1 LNVRRRGPPGKRT
14 IRSFLIPAQSMAR
27 TGACFAA
34 LSRVPAVISLQRPAP
49 RGSRIRSRPCVA
61 RGQDESERQM
71 KSAGR
76 KAATVRAAGSVK
88 RTARRPAKRVGAAAG
103 TGDAAETSSLTER
116 TYQIL
121 RREILSCVLEPGSE
135 VSEADIAERLSVS
148 KTPVREALGR
158 LRADGF
164 VVTFPRRG
172 YQIVP
177 LTIADMNELFDMR
190 RIVEGGCGELAAE
203 RITDEELDALE
214 KLADAGLSRDANAGL
229 DSFIAAN
236 REFHLAIVRA
246 TGSKRLFE
254 QTFKQL
260 DELER
265 FFYIGARYRDISSE
279 VQADHHRIVES
290 LRTRDPVATRKIM
303 IEHNEATRRG
313 LFDII
318 AKNSLQRSRLVVR

>member
-1 LNVRRRGPPGKRT
+1 
-14 IRSFLIPAQSMAR
+14 
-27 TGACFAA
+27 
-34 LSRVPAVISLQRPAP
+34 
-49 RGSRIRSRPCVA
+49 
-61 RGQDESERQM
+61 M

-76 KAATVRAAGSVK
+76 KAATAKAAGSATPLAK
-88 RTARRPAKRVGAAAG
+88 QRAKQQTRQPAKRAGAAAKAG
-103 TGDAAETSSLTER
+103 TAAESSSLTER

-229 DSFIAAN
+229 DAFIAAN
-236 REFHLAIVRA
+236 REFHLAIGRA
-246 TGSKRLFE
+246 TGSKRLYE
-254 QTFKQL
+254 QIFKQL

-279 VQADHHRIVES
+279 VQADHHRIVEA
-290 LRTRDPVATRKIM
+290 LRTRDALASRKVM

-313 LFDII
+313 LFDVI

>member
-1 LNVRRRGPPGKRT
+1 
-14 IRSFLIPAQSMAR
+14 
-27 TGACFAA
+27 
-34 LSRVPAVISLQRPAP
+34 
-49 RGSRIRSRPCVA
+49 
-61 RGQDESERQM
+61 M

-76 KAATVRAAGSVK
+76 KAASVKAAGTGRSAAKQRAAKPVK
-88 RTARRPAKRVGAAAG
+88 RPAKRAPAAAG
-103 TGDAAETSSLTER
+103 AESSSLTER

-214 KLADAGLSRDANAGL
+214 RLADAGLSRDANAGL
-229 DSFIAAN
+229 DAFIAAN

-313 LFDII
+313 LFDVI

>member
-1 LNVRRRGPPGKRT
+1 
-14 IRSFLIPAQSMAR
+14 
-27 TGACFAA
+27 
-34 LSRVPAVISLQRPAP
+34 
-49 RGSRIRSRPCVA
+49 
-61 RGQDESERQM
+61 M

-76 KAATVRAAGSVK
+76 NKAATVKAAGSAK
-88 RTARRPAKRVGAAAG
+88 PKAKPRAKQPAQRPAKQVTKRAAKQAAKRAAQRPAQRVGAAA
-103 TGDAAETSSLTER
+103 AAGNGAESSSLTER

-121 RREILSCVLEPGSE
+121 RREILSCVMEPGSE

-214 KLADAGLSRDANAGL
+214 KLADAGLRRDANAGL
-229 DSFIAAN
+229 DDFIAAN
-236 REFHLAIVRA
+236 REFHLAIGRA
-246 TGSKRLFE
+246 TGSKRLYE
-254 QTFKQL
+254 QIFKQL

-279 VQADHHRIVES
+279 VHADHHRIVEA
-290 LRTRDPVATRKIM
+290 LRTRDALASRKVM

-313 LFDII
+313 LFDVI

>member
-1 LNVRRRGPPGKRT
+1 
-14 IRSFLIPAQSMAR
+14 
-27 TGACFAA
+27 
-34 LSRVPAVISLQRPAP
+34 
-49 RGSRIRSRPCVA
+49 
-61 RGQDESERQM
+61 M

-76 KAATVRAAGSVK
+76 KAPKARPAGATKRAAKRAVKGAEK
-88 RTARRPAKRVGAAAG
+88 RTAQPAAPRASTNAG
-103 TGDAAETSSLTER
+103 LATAAETSSLTER

-214 KLADAGLSRDANAGL
+214 KLADAGLDRNVNSSL
-229 DSFIAAN
+229 DNFIAAN
-236 REFHLAIVRA
+236 REFHLAIGRA
-246 TGSKRLFE
+246 TGSKRLQE
-254 QTFKQL
+254 LIFKQL

-265 FFYIGARYRDISSE
+265 FFYIGARMRDISSE
-279 VQADHHRIVES
+279 VKADHHRIVES
-290 LRTRDPVATRKIM
+290 LRKRDPVATRKIM

-313 LFDII
+313 LFDVI
-318 AKNSLQRSRLVVR
+318 AKNSHQRSKLVVR

>member
-1 LNVRRRGPPGKRT
+1 MECCGDG
-14 IRSFLIPAQSMAR
+14 
-27 TGACFAA
+27 
-34 LSRVPAVISLQRPAP
+34 
-49 RGSRIRSRPCVA
+49 
-61 RGQDESERQM
+61 GQEEREREM

-76 KAATVRAAGSVK
+76 KAAPAKPAGTVKRATKRAAKGAVK
-88 RTARRPAKRVGAAAG
+88 RTPQRATARASRSAGPA
-103 TGDAAETSSLTER
+103 TTAETSSLTER

-203 RITDEELDALE
+203 RISDEELDALE
-214 KLADAGLSRDANAGL
+214 RLADAGLDRNVNSSL
-229 DSFIAAN
+229 DNFIAAN
-236 REFHLAIVRA
+236 REFHLAIGRA
-246 TGSKRLFE
+246 TGSW
-254 QTFKQL
+254 TSWS
-260 DELER
+260 DSSTSAPACATSA
-265 FFYIGARYRDISSE
+265 ARSRRTIIASSN
-279 VQADHHRIVES
+279 RS
-290 LRTRDPVATRKIM
+290 GSATRWPR
-303 IEHNEATRRG
+303 A
-313 LFDII
+313 
-318 AKNSLQRSRLVVR
+318 RS